1 MYIRAFI
8 PWVDQN
14 YICISIIKNGETK
27 DFIWIIILSIKERNI
42 NFNLQWNLTLTSNYA
57 NYTYKLHLY
66 LNLYLHF

>member
-8 PWVDQN
+8 PGVDQN

-42 NFNLQWNLTLTSNYA
+42 NINLQLNLTLTSTYA
-57 NYTYKLHLY
+57 CHLY
-66 LNLYLHF
+66 L